1 MVKQAEREASGRFQ
15 QAYEVAATQDSVDSM
30 QQRGLKRLP
39 VKVLSGPS
47 GTWVGVTGA
56 PAYIHQPAEDEL
68 ASEQSS
74 RAPTASRS
82 PHGMHR
88 DLEHLGEG
96 NSAAAWEL
104 PNPLPEWCSDRKADV
119 GRLLEWWECGRDGTP
134 PICEWTSEQLQYCVR
149 KMSKGDKQRFSKWK
163 LQSSQDYIMVHT
175 KISEKLKD
183 RAPPNDRVA
192 AIDAVQVEATGKVSQ
207 LWTAMRNAE
216 PAESTGTREEFF
228 PRAQRLA
235 REQGGTPIY
244 TETIGV
250 E

>member
-1 MVKQAEREASGRFQ
+1 VTQAEREASRRFQ
-15 QAYEVAATQDSVDSM
+15 QAYEVAATEDSADSM
-30 QQRGLKRLP
+30 EQRGLKRLP
-39 VKVLSGPS
+39 VAVLSGPS
-47 GTWVGVTGA
+47 GTWLGVTGA
-56 PAYIHQPAEDEL
+56 PAYINQLAENEVS
-68 ASEQSS
+68 SEQST

-88 DLEHLGEG
+88 GAEHLGEE

-104 PNPLPEWCSDRKADV
+104 PKPLPEWCSGRKADV

-134 PICEWTSEQLQYCVR
+134 PIREWTSQQLQHCVR
-149 KMSKGDKQRFSKWK
+149 KMSANEKQRFNKWK
-163 LQSSQDYIMVHT
+163 LQFSQDDIMVHT

-207 LWTAMRNAE
+207 LRTAMRNAE

>member
-1 MVKQAEREASGRFQ
+1 
-15 QAYEVAATQDSVDSM
+15 
-30 QQRGLKRLP
+30 
-39 VKVLSGPS
+39 
-47 GTWVGVTGA
+47 
-56 PAYIHQPAEDEL
+56 
-68 ASEQSS
+68 
-74 RAPTASRS
+74 
-82 PHGMHR
+82 MHR
-88 DLEHLGEG
+88 DPEHRGEG

-104 PNPLPEWCSDRKADV
+104 PNPLPEWCSGRKADV

-134 PICEWTSEQLQYCVR
+134 PIREWTSQQLQHCVR
-149 KMSKGDKQRFSKWK
+149 KMSANEKQRFNKWK
-163 LQSSQDYIMVHT
+163 LQFSQDYITVHT

-228 PRAQRLA
+228 PRAQRLPVA